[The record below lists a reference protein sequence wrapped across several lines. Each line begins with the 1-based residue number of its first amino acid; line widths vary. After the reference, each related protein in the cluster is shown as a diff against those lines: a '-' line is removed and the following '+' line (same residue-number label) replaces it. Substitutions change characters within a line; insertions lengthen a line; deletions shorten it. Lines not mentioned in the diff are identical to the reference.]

1 MLAPRLQTIGWALLL
16 SASLGSFETS
26 LAASPPPSSKPLV
39 EAALQNILNLDRPG
53 QDGFATIWDG
63 NKYVQCKRLPDRSLR
78 CEAAGTLMQSS
89 LERVLTP
96 ERISQ
101 LASLGWRLDPSF
113 GNYVQTFPTGMTP
126 NLVADKILQ
135 VLAEAYAADI
145 SDLEVQ
151 STWVPNE
158 PCPPR
163 NGPTQNLAGIVNN
176 APAMAATAVHA
187 CSYTPKTD
195 LGPSV
200 PAASSAELFDFYGVQ
215 VTGEIQRLRINTAR
229 RVFAVF
235 QAGIGYVQCEPNS
248 SPPTIYCEAQSA
260 ESWEALTSI
269 LTPERIARLHD
280 AGFADPGRAPNYW
293 KNYPID
299 QTDDATIAKELLA
312 VLHDVY
318 GYNGL
323 PKLKVMTEEA
333 RH

>member
-1 MLAPRLQTIGWALLL
+1 MLAPRPQAIGWAFLL

-26 LAASPPPSSKPLV
+26 LAASPAPTSKPLV

-63 NKYVQCKRLPDRSLR
+63 IKYVQCKLLPDRSLR

-96 ERISQ
+96 EHISR
-101 LASLGWRLDPSF
+101 LTSLGWRLDPSF
-113 GNYVQTFPTGMTP
+113 GNYVQTFPPGTP
-126 NLVADKILQ
+126 PSLVADKILQ
-135 VLAEAYAADI
+135 ALAEAYVANI
-145 SDLEVQ
+145 SDMEVQ
-151 STWVPNE
+151 STWVAKE

-163 NGPTQNLAGIVNN
+163 NGPSQNLAGIVNN
-176 APAMAATAVHA
+176 APSMAATAVHA
-187 CSYTPKTD
+187 CSYTPKPD

-200 PAASSAELFDFYGVQ
+200 PATSSAELMDFYGVR
-215 VTGEIQRLRINTAR
+215 VTGEIQRLRINSAR
-229 RVFAVF
+229 RVFAIF
-235 QAGIGYVQCEPNS
+235 QAGIGYVQCEPYS

-269 LTPERIARLHD
+269 LTPERIARLHE
-280 AGFADPGRAPNYW
+280 AGFADPGRAPNYS
-293 KNYPID
+293 KNYPVD
-299 QTDDATIAKELLA
+299 QTDDATIARELLA
-312 VLHDVY
+312 ILHEVY

-333 RH
+333 PH